1 MTCEHMRPSLGGAR
15 LPLATFSPSCTPH
28 HVSFR
33 LFATLPKVPQ
43 LLKLVEDI
51 PVELQHAA
59 VGPGDA
65 RLPLLVADCDAVMQ
79 MYIDAGQGDK
89 DPYWTC
95 PWPSSLAMA
104 EELMARPELVRGLRV
119 ADVGCGLGLGGV
131 AAALAGAAEVVF
143 LDREPLA
150 LQCALANAQLSGVI
164 ALESSQ
170 GSSSSPA
177 TAAAA
182 AVQAMLSR
190 GGALGEALASSS
202 TRTTTKISVE
212 VFDWS
217 QPATLEPF
225 DVLLGCDIL
234 YEVLSVAPLAGVAP
248 ALLGPSGR
256 LILADPPLRAKQNR
270 ELFVQLVAEG
280 GLVPEECQEVAGREK
295 RSDEGE
301 GVVVRTAP
309 ITMMILRKGWPGE
322 TVGLKL

>member
-143 LDREPLA
+143 LDRRGRRHEPRP
-150 LQCALANAQLSGVI
+150 I
-164 ALESSQ
+164 
-170 GSSSSPA
+170 
-177 TAAAA
+177 
-182 AVQAMLSR
+182 
-190 GGALGEALASSS
+190 
-202 TRTTTKISVE
+202 
-212 VFDWS
+212 
-217 QPATLEPF
+217 
-225 DVLLGCDIL
+225 
-234 YEVLSVAPLAGVAP
+234 
-248 ALLGPSGR
+248 
-256 LILADPPLRAKQNR
+256 
-270 ELFVQLVAEG
+270 
-280 GLVPEECQEVAGREK
+280 
-295 RSDEGE
+295 
-301 GVVVRTAP
+301 GVVPRAARAP
-309 ITMMILRKGWPGE
+309 GHRRPRWSKKVHNMIQRKM
-322 TVGLKL
+322 KQ